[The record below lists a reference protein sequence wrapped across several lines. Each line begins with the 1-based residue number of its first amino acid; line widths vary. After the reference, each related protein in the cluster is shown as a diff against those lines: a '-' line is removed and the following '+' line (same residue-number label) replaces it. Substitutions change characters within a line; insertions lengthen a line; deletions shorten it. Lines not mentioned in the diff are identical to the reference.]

1 MNPIMII
8 IGVNFLLYIATT
20 ISSDLILDMG
30 LWSPAE
36 VFFQYPWGLVTS
48 MFLHSG
54 FYHLFA
60 NMLTLYFF
68 GNFLYRLL
76 GDRQFLL
83 IYFGG
88 GLLGGIFFVALG
100 TLMDPNSLALAIG
113 ASGAVFAL
121 GGALTIL
128 KPNLKVYILFIPV
141 PVPLWIAVIGGFVL
155 MSFLPNVAWQAHLG
169 GMLFGLAFGY
179 FIKKRRR
186 YYF

>member
-1 MNPIMII
+1 MNPILVI
-8 IGVNFLLYIATT
+8 IGVSFLLYIATT
-20 ISSDLILDMG
+20 ISSDLIINLG

-48 MFLHSG
+48 MFLHDG
-54 FYHLFA
+54 FFHLFA

-68 GNFLYRLL
+68 GNFLNRLV

-88 GLLGGIFFVALG
+88 GILGNIFFVALG
-100 TLMDPNSLALAIG
+100 TLMEPNSLALAIG

-121 GGALTIL
+121 GGALSVL
-128 KPNLKVYILFIPV
+128 RPSLRVFIFPI
-141 PVPLWIAVIGGFVL
+141 PAPIPIWIAVIGGFVIL
-155 MSFLPNVAWQAHLG
+155 SFLPYVAWQAHLG
-169 GMLFGLAFGY
+169 GLLFGLAVGY